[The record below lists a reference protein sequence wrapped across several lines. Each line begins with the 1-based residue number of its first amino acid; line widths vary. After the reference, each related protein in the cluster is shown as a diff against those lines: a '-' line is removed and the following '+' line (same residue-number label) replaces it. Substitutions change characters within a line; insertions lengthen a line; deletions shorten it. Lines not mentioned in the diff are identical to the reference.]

1 MVENT
6 AEAPAYSGDLG
17 PVENNFNRNPAIE
30 PKPVPLFAYGNRA
43 RIAALHKNYE
53 PYIDKLIS
61 VAGWARSTRVGGDN
75 LFFIELND
83 GSCQSCL

>member
-1 MVENT
+1 M
-6 AEAPAYSGDLG
+6 
-17 PVENNFNRNPAIE
+17 
-30 PKPVPLFAYGNRA
+30 

-61 VAGWARSTRVGGDN
+61 VAGWARSTRAGGDN

-83 GSCQSCL
+83 GSCQSCLQVVVSGDIPNMDELKVTKVGSSYSATGKLIRSPA